1 MKIEQIEIL
10 IQNLPQTPGIYGRD
24 EFLNSVV
31 LALLIPVGDEYHFV
45 FHKRHNSIRQGGE
58 ICFPGGCC
66 DPVRDGSLEQTAIR
80 ETTEEMGI
88 PEEKIRIIGRLD
100 TLVMP
105 MRAIVDAFVG
115 VADVPFEA
123 IKPNQ
128 KEVESIF
135 ATPISFF
142 ESHKPEIFEI
152 KTVMQSR
159 FIDEQGREVV
169 LFPAREMNLPEK
181 YHTQWESGRYKV
193 YVYRLPEGILWGLTA
208 RIVRDIVNK
217 LTPAH

>member
-1 MKIEQIEIL
+1 MRLEHLEIL
-10 IQNLPQTPGIYGRD
+10 KQNLPPTPGIYGRD

-31 LALLIPVGDEYHFV
+31 MALLIPVDGEYHFV
-45 FHKRHNSIRQGGE
+45 FQKRHNAIRQGGE
-58 ICFPGGCC
+58 ICFPGGGC
-66 DPVRDGSLEQTAIR
+66 DPEHDESLERTAIR
-80 ETTEEMGI
+80 ETVEEMGI

-115 VADVPFEA
+115 VADIPFEA
-123 IKPNQ
+123 IRPNQ

-135 ATPISFF
+135 ATPVSFF
-142 ESHKPEIFEI
+142 ETHKPEVYEI
-152 KTVMQSR
+152 RTVMQSR
-159 FIDEQGREVV
+159 FQDERGREVV

-181 YHTQWESGRYKV
+181 YHIRWESGRYKV

-208 RIVRDIVNK
+208 RIVRDIVK
-217 LTPAH
+217 RLYPSV

>member
-1 MKIEQIEIL
+1 MKIDQL
-10 IQNLPQTPGIYGRD
+10 DLLKQNLPRMPGIYGRD
-24 EFLNSVV
+24 EFMNSVV
-31 LALLIPVGDEYHFV
+31 MALLIPVGDEYHFV
-45 FHKRHNSIRQGGE
+45 FQKRHNAIRQGGE
-58 ICFPGGCC
+58 ICFPGGGC
-66 DPVRDGSLEQTAIR
+66 DPERDECPERTAIR
-80 ETTEEMGI
+80 ETVEEMGI
-88 PEEKIRIIGRLD
+88 PEEKIRLIGRLD

-123 IKPNQ
+123 IQPNQ

-135 ATPISFF
+135 ATPVSFF
-142 ESHKPEIFEI
+142 ETHQPEIYEI

-159 FIDEQGREVV
+159 YLDEQGSEVV

-208 RIVRDIVNK
+208 RIVRDIVK
-217 LTPAH
+217 RLTPPL